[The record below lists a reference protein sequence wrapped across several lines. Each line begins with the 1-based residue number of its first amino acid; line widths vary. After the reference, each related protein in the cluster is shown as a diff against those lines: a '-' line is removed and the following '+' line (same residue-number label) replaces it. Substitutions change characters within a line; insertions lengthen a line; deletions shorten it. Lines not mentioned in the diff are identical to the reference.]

1 MRRLRV
7 PAGSDS
13 NDESPK
19 EGLSNAEEKM
29 AEKSRRP
36 VLLELVFNLCIAGAI
51 SDFFFLFPWSFL
63 VSDHT
68 GRLLQ
73 GLTFSECKYGIP

>member
-1 MRRLRV
+1 MVRRLRV

-51 SDFFFLFPWSFL
+51 SDFFFFYFL
-63 VSDHT
+63 GPSLSVIT
-68 GRLLQ
+68 LVG
-73 GLTFSECKYGIP
+73 FSKA